1 MSLLYEFW
9 IISDHRQLID
19 MPSSQTWLNLS
30 YTPPSNPPPPL
41 YAQLHHYQSVWKRSH
56 RKTNVIMEINLLSL
70 KMSVYQSVSKLSH
83 RKTNAILDINPLRW
97 KWWLTYWQSPLQ
109 LAMNESGPWH
119 PLHSRILLFD
129 PETMVISSVV
139 IPQLDWWHRYL
150 AEIFSTSQWCMC
162 TIYICWV
169 LLWFNTGY

>member
-1 MSLLYEFW
+1 
-9 IISDHRQLID
+9 

-30 YTPPSNPPPPL
+30 YTPPSTPTLVFTTTSFSVCFKTESQKNEC
-41 YAQLHHYQSVWKRSH
+41 HHGNKSSFVENGSLSVCF
-56 RKTNVIMEINLLSL
+56 KTESQIN
-70 KMSVYQSVSKLSH
+70 
-83 RKTNAILDINPLRW
+83 NAILEINPLHW

-109 LAMNESGPWH
+109 QAMNESGPRQ
-119 PLHSRILLFD
+119 PLNSSILLFD
-129 PETMVISSVV
+129 QETMVISAVA
-139 IPQLDWWHRYL
+139 IPKLGSWHRYL